1 MDDVSYLPA
10 AWYSGSTQT
19 SVRSKKGV
27 LDETGGPS
35 TIVVF
40 KLQTSLSAHT
50 ADLIRYII
58 FVSSPFIFLSIPYIL
73 PWYMHQILVSCRVL
87 DHTGIS
93 RKVFSYV
100 GNAHGST
107 HRCRHCTLGCIA
119 HSRLPCRFT
128 FLRPLSRVPGTQ
140 SRRPSPLN
148 GPGPFRH
155 LQLRYF
161 TEKEIYGVW
170 GMVGVHWTAW
180 NGWFVSSCC
189 NGCGVG
195 LPSFPVSPI
204 YSAYLPHI
212 NNPVFTTTC
221 CIYYCCTDSRS
232 ICFPVKNGGSSWTD
246 SSEKGI
252 NSKWQAEKGTC
263 PWLIWLRL
271 SQRYMARFSSCT

>member
-204 YSAYLPHI
+204 YSA
-212 NNPVFTTTC
+212 
-221 CIYYCCTDSRS
+221 
-232 ICFPVKNGGSSWTD
+232 
-246 SSEKGI
+246 
-252 NSKWQAEKGTC
+252 
-263 PWLIWLRL
+263 
-271 SQRYMARFSSCT
+271 